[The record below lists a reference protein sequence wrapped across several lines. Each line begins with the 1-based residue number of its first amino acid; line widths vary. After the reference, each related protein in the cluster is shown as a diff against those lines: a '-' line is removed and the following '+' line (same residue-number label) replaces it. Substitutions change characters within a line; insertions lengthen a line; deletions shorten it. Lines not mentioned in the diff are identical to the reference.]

1 MELTN
6 KQVEVRILKPK
17 DGFVLTQ
24 SDDAIENMQRC
35 FFKVIVLAPSDSPEN
50 YKEITIEE
58 AETLKAEQEKLIEEH
73 LKDSKQSLTE
83 D

>member
-24 SDDAIENMQRC
+24 SDDAIKIMQRD

-58 AETLKAEQEKLIEEH
+58 AEALKVEQEKIIEECT
-73 LKDSKQSLTE
+73 KDSNQRLVE

>member
-1 MELTN
+1 MIQTN
-6 KQVEVRILKPK
+6 KQVEVRVLKPK
-17 DGFVLTQ
+17 EGFVLTQ
-24 SDDAIENMQRC
+24 SDDAIEIMQRC

-58 AETLKAEQEKLIEEH
+58 AETLKAEQEELIEER
-73 LKDSKQSLTE
+73 LKDSNQRLTE